1 MLTWGYYMLV
11 ELSIKDFAII
21 DNIKIN
27 FTKGLN
33 VITEKLIR

>member
-1 MLTWGYYMLV
+1 MLV

-33 VITEKLIR
+33 VITGETDQVNQY